1 MSPLPKRP
9 TSPSNFILYAKIP
22 ESCCF
27 PGFFLSLF
35 HQTVS
40 AQEIHV
46 TDNDTLLKEEI
57 YNENRVKVLNFS
69 LKEFDALFFE
79 FFNKKANPNLVLTKV
94 EFYTYT
100 VQIAI
105 FSDRLVALYPDQ
117 KEMAAENKKKW
128 FAEKYE
134 DYLLSKA
141 TQKK

>member
-1 MSPLPKRP
+1 MNKIKLV
-9 TSPSNFILYAKIP
+9 ILFAIP
-22 ESCCF
+22 
-27 PGFFLSLF
+27 FFLSIF
-35 HQTVS
+35 HETLS

-46 TDNDTLLKEEI
+46 TDNDTLLKEVI

-79 FFNKKANPNLVLTKV
+79 FFNKKSNPNLVLTKE
-94 EFYTYT
+94 EFYKYT
-100 VQIAI
+100 IQIAV

-117 KEMAAENKKKW
+117 KEMATETKKKW

>member
-1 MSPLPKRP
+1 MSK
-9 TSPSNFILYAKIP
+9 TKFVVFCAIA
-22 ESCCF
+22 
-27 PGFFLSLF
+27 FFLSLF

>member
-1 MSPLPKRP
+1 MSKTKLVV
-9 TSPSNFILYAKIP
+9 FCAIA
-22 ESCCF
+22 
-27 PGFFLSLF
+27 FFLSLF
-35 HQTVS
+35 HETVS

-79 FFNKKANPNLVLTKV
+79 FFNKKANPNLVLTKE
-94 EFYTYT
+94 EFYKYT
-100 VQIAI
+100 IQIAI

>member
-1 MSPLPKRP
+1 MSKTKLVV
-9 TSPSNFILYAKIP
+9 FCAIA
-22 ESCCF
+22 
-27 PGFFLSLF
+27 FFLSLF

>member
-1 MSPLPKRP
+1 MNKIKLV
-9 TSPSNFILYAKIP
+9 ILFAIP
-22 ESCCF
+22 
-27 PGFFLSLF
+27 FFLSIF
-35 HQTVS
+35 HETLS

-46 TDNDTLLKEEI
+46 TDNDTLLKEVI

>member
-1 MSPLPKRP
+1 MSKTKLVV
-9 TSPSNFILYAKIP
+9 FCAIA
-22 ESCCF
+22 
-27 PGFFLSLF
+27 FFLSLF

-79 FFNKKANPNLVLTKV
+79 FFNKKANPNLVLTKE
-94 EFYTYT
+94 EFYKYT
-100 VQIAI
+100 IQIAI

-117 KEMAAENKKKW
+117 KEMATETKKKW

>member
-1 MSPLPKRP
+1 MSKTKLVV
-9 TSPSNFILYAKIP
+9 FCAIA
-22 ESCCF
+22 
-27 PGFFLSLF
+27 FFLSLF

-69 LKEFDALFFE
+69 LKEFDALFFF

>member
-1 MSPLPKRP
+1 MSKTKLVV
-9 TSPSNFILYAKIP
+9 FCAIA
-22 ESCCF
+22 
-27 PGFFLSLF
+27 FFLSLF

-79 FFNKKANPNLVLTKV
+79 FFNKKANPNLVLTKE
-94 EFYTYT
+94 EFYKYT
-100 VQIAI
+100 IQIAI